1 VAATPNYAL
10 AFAGG
15 AWNMSAMADRQP
27 GISQGDCADEV
38 QALAEAVLEAA
49 GVAGL
54 GVLVSFDAGAGLRY
68 IYVNDVAAEILGGS
82 AEALLGSSY
91 LDCFAPEERERVA
104 AQGARGRP
112 ADGARSLIETTI
124 SRMGGERIPVE
135 IAASRVPLAGEPAV
149 VTFIRDIRERKHAE
163 AERKLLQAQLAM
175 RDRMATLGMLA
186 AGVAHEI
193 NNPLAYATLN
203 VEAIVRQLRSLPAQD
218 RARQFEQ
225 GLEAARDGLE
235 RVASIVHDLQGL
247 STPNSA
253 DRWPVDVRDV
263 IDSALNLAAHAIG
276 CRARIEREYM
286 EVPALK
292 TDPAKLGQIC
302 LNLLFN
308 AAESFGQANALA
320 NVITLRVQS
329 RPESVII
336 TVVDNGPGIASEW
349 LERIFEPFFTT
360 KSRGMGLGLAI
371 CQTLAASLRGK
382 LTVESEVGR
391 GSSFTLQL
399 PVPQFP

>member
-1 VAATPNYAL
+1 M
-10 AFAGG
+10 G
-15 AWNMSAMADRQP
+15 DRRP
-27 GISQGDCADEV
+27 GISQGHCVDEV

-54 GVLVSFDAGAGLRY
+54 GVLVSFDAGEGLRY
-68 IYVNDVAAEILGGS
+68 IYVNDAAAEILGS
-82 AEALLGSSY
+82 SSEELLGSSS
-91 LDCFAPEERERVA
+91 LDCFAPEAREWVA
-104 AQGARGRP
+104 AQGAEWP
-112 ADGARSLIETTI
+112 AAECARSLIETTI
-124 SRMGGERIPVE
+124 SRKGGEPIPVE

-149 VTFIRDIRERKHAE
+149 VTFVRDIRERKQAE
-163 AERKLLQAQLAM
+163 AERKLLQAQLAS

-186 AGVAHEI
+186 ASVAHEI

-203 VEAIVRQLRSLPAQD
+203 VEAIVRQLRSLPAQE
-218 RARQFEQ
+218 RLRHFEQ
-225 GLEAARDGLE
+225 GLQAARDGLE

-253 DRWPVDVRDV
+253 ERWPVDVREV
-263 IDSALNLAAHAIG
+263 IDSALNLATHAISG
-276 CRARIEREYM
+276 RARLERQYS

-292 TDPAKLGQIC
+292 TDPARLGQIC

-308 AAESFGQANALA
+308 AAESFEQANAA

-329 RPESVII
+329 RSDTVTI
-336 TVVDNGPGIASEW
+336 TVQDNGPGIASES

-371 CQTLAASLRGK
+371 CQTLAVSLGGK
-382 LTVESEVGR
+382 LLVESAVGR
-391 GSSFTLQL
+391 GSSFSLQL
-399 PVPQFP
+399 PVPAIP

>member
-1 VAATPNYAL
+1 
-10 AFAGG
+10 
-15 AWNMSAMADRQP
+15 MSAMGDRRP
-27 GISQGDCADEV
+27 GISQAHCVDEV

-68 IYVNDVAAEILGGS
+68 IYVNDAAAEILGS
-82 AEALLGSSY
+82 RSEELLGSSS
-91 LDCFAPEERERVA
+91 LDCFAPEAREWVA
-104 AQGARGRP
+104 AQGAQWP
-112 ADGARSLIETTI
+112 AAESARSLIETTI
-124 SRMGGERIPVE
+124 SRTGGERIPVE
-135 IAASRVPLAGEPAV
+135 IAASRVAVAGEPAV
-149 VTFIRDIRERKHAE
+149 VTFVRDIRERKQAE
-163 AERKLLQAQLAM
+163 AERKLLQAQLAS

-186 AGVAHEI
+186 ASVAHEI

-218 RARQFEQ
+218 RVRHFEQ
-225 GLEAARDGLE
+225 GLQAARDGLE

-253 DRWPVDVRDV
+253 ERWPVDVREV
-263 IDSALNLAAHAIG
+263 IDSALNLATHAIG
-276 CRARIEREYM
+276 GRARIERQYS

-308 AAESFGQANALA
+308 AAESFEQANAAA

-329 RPESVII
+329 RLDTVTI
-336 TVVDNGPGIASEW
+336 TVLDNGPGIASES

-371 CQTLAASLRGK
+371 CQTLAASLGGK
-382 LTVESEVGR
+382 LLVESAVGR
-391 GSSFTLQL
+391 GASFSLQL
-399 PVPQFP
+399 PVPELP